1 MMLARAAET
10 GEDDHTAA
18 LAMDAESDCS
28 QRTDRRDKHLL
39 GEQRNKLA
47 GMAGAA
53 QNQTHALTADGD
65 AGGTDALAGG
75 ELADGMGGLGR
86 ADELLVTNWTN

>member
-1 MMLARAAET
+1 ME
-10 GEDDHTAA
+10 
-18 LAMDAESDCS
+18 AESDCAQGGS
-28 QRTDRRDKHLL
+28 RECGKHLL

-47 GMAGAA
+47 GMASAA

-65 AGGTDALAGG
+65 VGKTDALAGG
-75 ELADGMGGLGR
+75 ELADGGQGLCR

>member
-1 MMLARAAET
+1 ME
-10 GEDDHTAA
+10 
-18 LAMDAESDCS
+18 AESDRS

-53 QNQTHALTADGD
+53 QHHAHALTPHGD
-65 AGGTDALAGG
+65 EGGTDALAGG

-86 ADELLVTNWTN
+86 GDELLMANWARG